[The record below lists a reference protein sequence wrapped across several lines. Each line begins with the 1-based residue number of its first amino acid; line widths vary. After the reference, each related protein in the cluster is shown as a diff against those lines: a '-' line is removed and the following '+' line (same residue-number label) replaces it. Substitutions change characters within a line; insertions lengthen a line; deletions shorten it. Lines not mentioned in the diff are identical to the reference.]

1 MALRTFEECYDEIES
16 IVEKKRPQ
24 WTFKASVMRDFD
36 DVKSEIIT
44 HIWQKWHL
52 YDQSRPLGGWAAT
65 ITKNQ
70 FWNILRDT
78 YLSTSSPCSRCPCNL
93 GGNVCSLFGVTESQD
108 CSSYKKWYN
117 TKRHS
122 HEARLP
128 VSIEDKQNQVFTLPD
143 QSTDLERAIDGM
155 HDKMK
160 ETLTKSE
167 WEIYRRLYVEHKSEE
182 DAAQELGFKTT
193 ERGRKMGYKRIR
205 QVKTLVLK
213 KARSLITEH
222 GLEGFK

>member
-1 MALRTFEECYDEIES
+1 MPLRTFEQCYNEIVV
-16 IVEKKRPQ
+16 IVEKQRPQ
-24 WTFKASVMRDFD
+24 WTFKATMMRDFD
-36 DVKSEIIT
+36 DVKMEIIT
-44 HIWQKWHL
+44 HVWKKWHL
-52 YDQSRPLGGWAAT
+52 YDQVRPLGGWVAT
-65 ITKNQ
+65 IVKHQ
-70 FWNILRDT
+70 FSNILRDT
-78 YLSTSSPCSRCPCNL
+78 YLSTSSPCSRCSCNMGDKL
-93 GGNVCSLFGVTESQD
+93 CSIYGEQGVECPLF
-108 CSSYKKWYN
+108 KKWYH

-128 VSIEDKQNQVFTLPD
+128 VSIEDKLNQVASMPD
-143 QSTDLERAIDGM
+143 QTTNLERAIEGL

-160 ETLTKSE
+160 EALTRSE

-182 DAAQELGFKTT
+182 DTAQELGFKTT

-222 GLEGFK
+222 GLEGFR